1 MTDTDR
7 SHWGF
12 AQDRVNTLVYA
23 ESQPCSYSLSNPWAQ
38 PLGRLE
44 PYIQPFTIPPQR
56 YLEAPGAH
64 LVSMIGIAKPCR
76 ILHETTPFLRLGA
89 RKACLLG
96 AKSYLHATETIS
108 DTVVPLVDFRGW
120 HRGFFHWFLDFLPRV
135 LVAEQHHQRTG
146 AQIRLLVPERLTA
159 WQSESLARLDSPVG
173 SMLHYKP
180 RARGT
185 NIRCQS
191 LIATSDHRHQHA
203 TEAPFDAI
211 SPIHLKQLAKRLG
224 SAWNGAATIG
234 LPRRVFVSRSGAKS
248 RRIINEPEVSSYLE
262 AHGFCTIQLE
272 KLSLSEQINLFHHA
286 THVIA
291 VHGAGLTNLMHA
303 TQSSVLELFAA
314 EHGIRPDYFQIA
326 SILHLHYYFYCLP
339 SQNSSH
345 DIHLPRKLMDE
356 FLSIAPS

>member
-1 MTDTDR
+1 
-7 SHWGF
+7 
-12 AQDRVNTLVYA
+12 
-23 ESQPCSYSLSNPWAQ
+23 
-38 PLGRLE
+38 
-44 PYIQPFTIPPQR
+44 
-56 YLEAPGAH
+56 
-64 LVSMIGIAKPCR
+64 MIGMAKPCR

-89 RKACLLG
+89 RKACLLA
-96 AKSYLHATETIS
+96 AKSYLQATETIS
-108 DTVVPLVDFRGW
+108 DAVVPLVDFRGW
-120 HRGFFHWFLDFLPRV
+120 HQGFFHWFLDVLPRV

-146 AQIRLLVPERLTA
+146 AQVRLLVPERLTA
-159 WQSESLARLDSPVG
+159 WQSESLARLNSPVV
-173 SMLHYKP
+173 SLLPFKP

-191 LIATSDHRHQHA
+191 LIAASSHRHQHA

-224 SAWNGAATIG
+224 PASNGGATPG
-234 LPRRVFVSRSGAKS
+234 LPRRVFVSRRGAKS
-248 RRIINEPEVSSYLE
+248 RRIINESEVSSYLE
-262 AHGFCTIQLE
+262 GHGFCTIQLE
-272 KLSLSEQINLFHHA
+272 KLSLSEQIDLFHHA

-303 TQSSVLELFAA
+303 TQSTILELFAS

-326 SILHLHYYFYCLP
+326 SIFHLHYYFHCLP

-345 DIHLPRKLMDE
+345 DIHLPRKLMDD